1 MREPVEL
8 SMQDDNRASGLEVL
22 DPGYDRPGY
31 WRERRAAIME
41 RVSFELARRRPAA
54 RESVAAVLTG
64 WSRSLIPA
72 GVAAAA
78 IAAVLVT
85 AEARRDAQPEPQLVL
100 QDILGVEADERSFE
114 ALLNSDRTASAGAF
128 MALVEGGNP

>member
-8 SMQDDNRASGLEVL
+8 SMQDDNRVNGLEVL

-31 WRERRAAIME
+31 WRSRRAAIME
-41 RVSFELARRRPAA
+41 RVAFELARRRTAA

-64 WSRSLIPA
+64 WSRSLIPV

-85 AEARRDAQPEPQLVL
+85 AEARR
-100 QDILGVEADERSFE
+100 
-114 ALLNSDRTASAGAF
+114 
-128 MALVEGGNP
+128 